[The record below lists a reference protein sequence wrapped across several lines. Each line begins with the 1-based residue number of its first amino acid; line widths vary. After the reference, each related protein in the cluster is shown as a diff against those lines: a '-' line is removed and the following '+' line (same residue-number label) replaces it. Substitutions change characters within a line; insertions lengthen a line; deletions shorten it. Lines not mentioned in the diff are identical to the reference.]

1 MTNSWFNDVRAVAL
15 SKGVVI
21 GDRLYKS
28 APVRSNGKWVKH
40 DCPRCKSPNGFV
52 FRAFEDEFVGIL
64 FCQKC
69 NKYSNIDINE
79 AVDKFEDRFVKKVTK
94 PVSTT
99 VSNKPAAEPK
109 KPTFVGAG
117 AEVKD
122 PTPGYVGKRCIA
134 LNTKGNRCSK
144 PSSNGDLCT
153 AHHLMMIKKEPVN
166 IMPKGKF

>member
-1 MTNSWFNDVRAVAL
+1 MTNSWFNDVRAIAL

-28 APVRSNGKWVKH
+28 APVKSNGKWVKH

-69 NKYSNIDINE
+69 NKYSNVDVDE
-79 AVDKFEDRFVKKVTK
+79 AVHKFEDRFMKKTPTPAPVVPTK
-94 PVSTT
+94 PA
-99 VSNKPAAEPK
+99 PEPK
-109 KPTFVGAG
+109 KLTFVGAG

-122 PTPGYVGKRCIA
+122 PTHGYVGKRCMA
-134 LNTKGNRCSK
+134 LNTKGARCSK
-144 PSSNGDLCT
+144 PSSSGDLCT
-153 AHHLMMIKKEPVN
+153 AHHTMMLKKEIVN